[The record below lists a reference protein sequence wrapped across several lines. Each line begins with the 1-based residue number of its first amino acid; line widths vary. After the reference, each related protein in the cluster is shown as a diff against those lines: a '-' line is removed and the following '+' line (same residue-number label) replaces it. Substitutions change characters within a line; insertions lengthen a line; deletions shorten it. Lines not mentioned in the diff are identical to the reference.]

1 MNPQPAPLIKFDRFD
16 KKKWF
21 CVYDSMYIRQYKGEM
36 VAKELII
43 PMRRYLDNLFSPE
56 LVEMIFERFDARSF
70 MFADLMSFA
79 LFQSQLKLLKA
90 K

>member
-1 MNPQPAPLIKFDRFD
+1 MK
-16 KKKWF
+16 
-21 CVYDSMYIRQYKGEM
+21 
-36 VAKELII
+36 
-43 PMRRYLDNLFSPE
+43 RYLDELFLPE
-56 LVEMIFERFDARSF
+56 LVEIIFERFDARSF